1 MEKGSNAEIQT
12 GRHCHNWNNLLN
24 TNWFCSSLL
33 QFFTGFQRPV
43 EYKVQIPLQVFQPF
57 TSAPVAQLVQSRD
70 MWIPTHCTFQAGEL
84 LDRGSFHTCLHGVH
98 TFWLLPGM
106 TVLGLF
112 LEWASI
118 LPSAVRCSL
127 FSYCLSSSCPKGP
140 QHFALVSME
149 EVMVI
154 YFITG
159 YLSYLQGNCKFLKG
173 EMESPYLSP

>member
-12 GRHCHNWNNLLN
+12 GWHCHNRNNLLN

-33 QFFTGFQRPV
+33 QFFTDFQWPV

-57 TSAPVAQLVQSRD
+57 TSAPVAQLVQPSD

-84 LDRGSFHTCLHGVH
+84 LAWGSFHTCLHGVH

-112 LEWASI
+112 LEWASS
-118 LPSAVRCSL
+118 LPSAVSCSL
-127 FSYCLSSSCPKGP
+127 FFCLSSSSPKGP
-140 QHFALVSME
+140 QHFTLVSME
-149 EVMVI
+149 EVI
-154 YFITG
+154 YFITS

-173 EMESPYLSP
+173 EMESLYLSS